1 MLQHHSWQKSSFC
14 GSGDSCVHI
23 AATATGTTQI
33 HLTESSDPRRAILGA
48 TPRAFGALIHV
59 LKENARRG

>member
-23 AATATGTTQI
+23 AATGTAQI
-33 HLTESSDPRRAILGA
+33 HLTESSDPRQAILGT